1 MIWRL
6 KTLNGVL
13 VLAAANTL
21 LWSVVAIAFPGLADG
36 VSVWLAP
43 VAVIRDA
50 LTIYVGW
57 VVFFWNK
64 GSLWRAA
71 FAGALVF
78 LVDHPLVR
86 GTIFLLQGEV
96 TAFWGVLISYVMF
109 VWLSMLLAVMGALL
123 ARAYLARHHA

>member
-1 MIWRL
+1 MIERL

-13 VLAAANTL
+13 LLAAANSL
-21 LWSVVAIAFPGLADG
+21 LWSVVAIAFPNFASGET
-36 VSVWLAP
+36 VWLAP
-43 VAVIRDA
+43 VALIRDA
-50 LTIYVGW
+50 LTFYVGW
-57 VVFFWNK
+57 VVLFWNK

-78 LVDHPLVR
+78 LVDHPVVR

-109 VWLSMLLAVMGALL
+109 FWLSMLFAVVGALV
-123 ARAYLARHHA
+123 AKAYLARHHA